1 MARERGAKTTPGL
14 ALGALGVVFGDL
26 GTSPLYTL
34 KAVIAALGGSFTPE
48 AALGSLS
55 LIVWT
60 LIITLSVKYCL
71 LVMRADNHGEG
82 GILALMSAIG
92 ANRIRGRRWAM
103 GLIGLMG
110 AALIYGDGIITP
122 AISVLSALEG
132 LNIAAPHLGT
142 YVLPLTVVI
151 LLALF
156 LIQQFGTGS
165 IGFAFGPVMLLWF
178 LTIATLGIANLL
190 HHPAVLEAIN
200 PAYAVRLFVHDGWNA
215 FLILGGV
222 FLCVTGGEALYADM
236 GHFGRGPI
244 RGAWYGLVFPALL
257 INYAGQVG
265 NLLADPH
272 AAANPFFRMGP
283 AWSIYPLV
291 GLATAAT
298 IIASQAIISGAF
310 SLTRQAIQLG
320 WLPGMAIR
328 QTSNANYGQ
337 IYVPTVNWLMMVA
350 TVALALAFRSSDRL
364 AGAYGM
370 AVSATMLLT
379 TILLIS
385 AMRRLWKWRLPATV
399 AVSSIFL
406 IVDLA
411 YFAANSVKLAAG
423 GWIPLVMAILILA
436 VMISWRAGVDAVH
449 HRMAGS
455 SCGKCLDLIR
465 QKEVPRV
472 SGVAV
477 FLTRLRQAVPAL
489 LTQHVRHM
497 GALQETVIA
506 LSVVFVERPYVERHD
521 RVRTKYLGL
530 GLWRVTVRFGFME
543 QPDLPAALDLV
554 DDLKQVDFKN
564 VIYFGAR
571 DLVMRDPH
579 HPVLARWQLGLFSFL
594 FRNSVKTMDRFT
606 IPPENFVEIAR
617 EVRI

>member
-1 MARERGAKTTPGL
+1 MAAGTDAKAKPGL
-14 ALGALGVVFGDL
+14 VLGALGVVFGDL

-34 KAVIAALGGSFTPE
+34 KAVVTALGGTLTRE
-48 AALGSLS
+48 TALGSLS

-60 LIITLSVKYCL
+60 LILTLSIKYCL

-92 ANRIRGRRWAM
+92 ANRIRGRRWM
-103 GLIGLMG
+103 LGMIGLLG
-110 AALIYGDGIITP
+110 AALLYGDGIITP

-132 LNIAAPHLGT
+132 LNVAAPALGA
-142 YVLPLTVVI
+142 YVLAAATGI
-151 LLALF
+151 LIALF
-156 LIQQFGTGS
+156 LIQQFGTNS
-165 IGFAFGPVMLLWF
+165 IGFAFGPIMLLWF
-178 LTIATLGIANLL
+178 MAIAALGVANLL
-190 HHPAVLEAIN
+190 HHPLVLAAIN
-200 PAYAVRLFVHDGWNA
+200 PAYALRFLIHAGWTA
-215 FLILGGV
+215 FLALGGA

-236 GHFGRGPI
+236 GHFGRGSI
-244 RGAWYGLVFPALL
+244 RVAWYGLVFPALL
-257 INYAGQVG
+257 LNYAGQVG
-265 NLLADPH
+265 NLLAKPA
-272 AAANPFFRMGP
+272 AAANPFFQMGP

-291 GLATAAT
+291 VLATAAT
-298 IIASQAIISGAF
+298 IIASQAIIPGAF

-337 IYVPTVNWLMMVA
+337 IYVPTVNWLMMLA
-350 TVALALAFRSSDRL
+350 TIALVLAFRSSERL

-379 TILLIS
+379 TILLAS
-385 AMRRLWKWRLPATV
+385 AMRRLWKWKM
-399 AVSSIFL
+399 SSVIPVTGIFL
-406 IVDLA
+406 LVDGT

-423 GWIPLVMAILILA
+423 GWIPLVLALLILA
-436 VMISWRAGVDAVH
+436 VMTSWRAGIDAVH
-449 HRMAGS
+449 RRMSGG
-455 SCGKCLDLIR
+455 SCGKCLRLMRSQAI
-465 QKEVPRV
+465 PRV
-472 SGVAV
+472 PGVAV

-489 LTQHVRHM
+489 LTQHIRHM

-506 LSVVFVERPYVERHD
+506 LSVIFVERPYVELHD
-521 RVRTKYLGL
+521 RARAKYLGQ

-543 QPDLPAALDLV
+543 QPDLLGALEMVKGLEHM
-554 DDLKQVDFKN
+554 DFRK

-571 DLVMRDPH
+571 DMVVRDPK

-594 FRNSVKTMDRFT
+594 LRNAVKTMDRFT

-617 EVRI
+617 EVRL

>member
-1 MARERGAKTTPGL
+1 MGKDVKATPAL

-34 KAVIAALGGSFTPE
+34 KAVITGLGGSLTTE

-92 ANRIRGRRWAM
+92 ANRISGRRWWL
-103 GLIGLMG
+103 GLIGLTG
-110 AALIYGDGIITP
+110 AALLYGDGIITP

-132 LNIAAPHLGT
+132 LNIAAPHLGAT
-142 YVLPLTVVI
+142 VLPMAIAILI
-151 LLALF
+151 LLF
-156 LIQQFGTGS
+156 VIQQFGTGS

-178 LTIATLGIANLL
+178 LVIAALGLVNIL
-190 HHPAVLEAIN
+190 HHPMVLEAIN
-200 PAYAVRLFVHDGWNA
+200 PAWAFRFFRDDGWNA
-215 FLILGGV
+215 FLVLGGV

-257 INYAGQVG
+257 LNYAGQVG
-265 NLLADPH
+265 NLLANPH
-272 AAANPFFRMGP
+272 AAANPFFQMGP
-283 AWSIYPLV
+283 AWSIYPMV

-298 IIASQAIISGAF
+298 IIASQAIISGVF

-320 WLPGMAIR
+320 WLPGMVIR
-328 QTSNANYGQ
+328 QTSNAHYGQ
-337 IYVPTVNWLMMVA
+337 IYVPTVNWLMMIA
-350 TVALALAFRSSDRL
+350 TIALTLVFRSSDRL
-364 AGAYGM
+364 ANAYGM

-385 AMRRLWKWRLPATV
+385 AMRRLWKWTLPTTI
-399 AVSSIFL
+399 AVSGIFL

-423 GWIPLVMAILILA
+423 GWIPLAIAIALLA
-436 VMISWRAGVDAVH
+436 VMISWRAGIDAVH
-449 HRMAGS
+449 RRMTGG
-455 SCGKCLDLIR
+455 SCGKCLSLIR
-465 QKEVPRV
+465 EKEVPRV
-472 SGVAV
+472 PGVAV

-489 LTQHVRHM
+489 LTQHIRHM

-521 RVRTKYLGL
+521 RAKAKYLGL

-543 QPDLPAALDLV
+543 QPDLLSALQLV
-554 DDLKQVDFKN
+554 QELKHVDFCD

-571 DLVMRDPH
+571 DLVMRDLH
-579 HPVLARWQLGLFSFL
+579 RPVLAYWQLGLFSFL
-594 FRNSVKTMDRFT
+594 FRNSVKTMDRFA